1 MLKMIIII
9 ILIFMFQTAAYS
21 QSLVEVYQASV
32 KNYPAFKSFNQQKLA
47 IENTIKAFKGQRLLD
62 LKGGLDTTIEFGQSA
77 NLSVNISNTFDLFNK
92 AKFDIKKSEYDFL
105 INYYSQNLERKNL
118 FLSIA
123 NEYFNLQKNYSLL
136 KIHNEFLN
144 FVDKNINILE
154 IGIKG
159 GLYPA
164 SDIDRWNVERLTKL
178 NLIESDNLEIQ
189 KSIQA
194 IKLLSGLNNII
205 VEDLK
210 EDTYQKISVN
220 NIISNSPELY
230 FFNIDKL
237 KLSVDI
243 QKEENGWYP
252 TLQVTNTYQKNG
264 QPYSSGGTTSNNNS
278 SSSGSLS
285 NTNTFAGSL
294 SFNIFDGGRAY
305 RIEAIKNKINSLD
318 FDKRSQEIILVSNF
332 NKQVVAIQNQHKILD
347 NLKKSVIISE
357 NNLNKMLIGYKRNF
371 IDLTTIINLNR
382 DLLTIKESYINTL
395 VNINQNYQTLYHLA
409 SGDIYE

>member
-1 MLKMIIII
+1 MLKTIIAIGAVFI
-9 ILIFMFQTAAYS
+9 TQTSAYS

-32 KNYPAFKSFNQQKLA
+32 KSYPSFKSFEHQKLA
-47 IENTIKAFKGQRLLD
+47 IENTIKAFNGQRFLD
-62 LKGGLDTTIEFGQSA
+62 LKGGLDTSIQVGQTANSSV
-77 NLSVNISNTFDLFNK
+77 NLSNNFDIFNK
-92 AKFDIKKSEYDFL
+92 NRFDIKQSEYDFL
-105 INYYSQNLERKNL
+105 RNYYLLNIERKNI

-144 FVDKNINILE
+144 FVDRNINIIE

-164 SDIDRWNVERLTKL
+164 SDIDRWNIERLTKI
-178 NLIESDNLEIQ
+178 NLIENDNIEIQ

-194 IKLLSGLNNII
+194 IKLLSGLNNIS

-210 EDTYQKISVN
+210 ENVYQKILIN
-220 NIISNSPELY
+220 NIINNTPELY
-230 FFNIDKL
+230 VFKIDKL
-237 KLSVDI
+237 KLNVDI
-243 QKEENGWYP
+243 QKEENAWYP
-252 TLQVTNTYQKNG
+252 TLQVSNNYQANG
-264 QPYSSGGTTSNNNS
+264 QPYGVNNTNNS
-278 SSSGSLS
+278 GTKN
-285 NTNTFAGSL
+285 NTNTFASSL
-294 SFNIFDGGRAY
+294 SFNIFDGGRIF

-318 FDKRSQEIILVSNF
+318 FDKKSQEINLVSNF
-332 NKQVVAIQNQHKILD
+332 NKQIITIQNQQKILE
-347 NLKKSVIISE
+347 NLKKSINISE

-382 DLLTIKESYINTL
+382 DLLTIKENYINTL
-395 VNINQNYQTLYHLA
+395 ININQNYQTLHHLA